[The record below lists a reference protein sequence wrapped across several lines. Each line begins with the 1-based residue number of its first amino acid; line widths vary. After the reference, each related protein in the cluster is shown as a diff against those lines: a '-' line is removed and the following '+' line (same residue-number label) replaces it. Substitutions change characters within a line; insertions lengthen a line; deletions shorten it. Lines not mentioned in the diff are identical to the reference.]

1 MVSLMV
7 PAYAQQGP
15 DDVTCDEL
23 TQASDRISDLI
34 KASKDKNLPL
44 SDADKADMKQALE
57 QFDKAM
63 KDFYAIDKK
72 IAKKKGHPKLKAVG
86 QGIVS
91 YLFRPRAGLGGG
103 YGYAPYP
110 VSPLMPMQN
119 MMPTTFINPM
129 PAYGQ
134 SPFTTFTPGFGNT
147 YTVFHLPNMF

>member
-1 MVSLMV
+1 MKEILLAITVSLMV
-7 PAYAQQGP
+7 PAYAAGP
-15 DDVTCDEL
+15 DDATCDEL
-23 TQASDRISDLI
+23 TQASDRISTLI
-34 KASKDKNLPL
+34 EASRKKDLPL

-63 KDFYAIDKK
+63 KDFYEVDKK
-72 IAKKKGHPKLKAVG
+72 IAKKKGHPKLKALG

-91 YLFRPRAGLGGG
+91 YLNRPRS
-103 YGYAPYP
+103 YSPYA

-147 YTVFHLPNMF
+147 YTVFHMPDMF

>member
-15 DDVTCDEL
+15 DDATCDEL

-34 KASKDKNLPL
+34 KASKDKDLPL

-72 IAKKKGHPKLKAVG
+72 VAKKKGHPKLKAVG
-86 QGIVS
+86 QGLAA
-91 YLFRPRAGLGGG
+91 YLFRPGTGYGGG
-103 YGYAPYP
+103 YGYAPSMLP
-110 VSPLMPMQN
+110 SPQS
-119 MMPTTFINPM
+119 MMPTTFMTPSGFVNVQPM
-129 PAYGQ
+129 
-134 SPFTTFTPGFGNT
+134 GFNT
-147 YTVFHLPNMF
+147 YSVSGLGLH